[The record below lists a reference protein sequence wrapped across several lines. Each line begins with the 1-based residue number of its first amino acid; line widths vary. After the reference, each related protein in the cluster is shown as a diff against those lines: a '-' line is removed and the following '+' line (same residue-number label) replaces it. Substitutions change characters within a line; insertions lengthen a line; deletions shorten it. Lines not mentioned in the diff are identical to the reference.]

1 MTNHLTYEK
10 RYTGTKKG
18 RASALGQ
25 RPLCIWFTGLSG
37 SGKSTLAAMLDEAL
51 RGAGQHVYVLDGD
64 NVRHGLNR
72 DLGFTEADRKENI
85 RRVAEVA
92 KLMVDAGL
100 VVIVAFIS
108 PFASERAMARS
119 LFEPGEFYE
128 VFIDASLEDCEQ
140 RDPKGLYAKARQ
152 GKLPDFTGIDSPYE
166 APEHPEIHVK
176 TAEKNVSGCLVQ
188 LLMALESSSDHRQP
202 D

>member
-1 MTNHLTYEK
+1 MANNLTYEQ
-10 RYTGTKKG
+10 RYTGSKEG
-18 RASALGQ
+18 RAFALGQ

-51 RGAGQHVYVLDGD
+51 RDAGKHVYVLDGD
-64 NVRHGLNR
+64 NVRHGLNK

-92 KLMVDAGL
+92 RLMVDAGL
-100 VVIVAFIS
+100 FVIVAFIS

-166 APEHPEIHVK
+166 PPQKPEVHVK
-176 TAEKNVSGCLVQ
+176 TAEMSINASFDVILH
-188 LLMALESSSDHRQP
+188 AINRD
-202 D
+202 